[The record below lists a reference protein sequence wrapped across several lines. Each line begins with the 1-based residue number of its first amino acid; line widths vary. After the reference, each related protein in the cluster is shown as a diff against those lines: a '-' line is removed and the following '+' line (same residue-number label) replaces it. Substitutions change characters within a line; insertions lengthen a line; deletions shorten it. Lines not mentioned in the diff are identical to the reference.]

1 MLAIAP
7 GDAIKVNEHD
17 PREVRG
23 YLVLFGGSETPDLTG
38 DFFDADTDFGSA
50 RETPVWLNHTLP
62 VRGAGSVV
70 QVDEPIG
77 VGALDI
83 DERGV
88 IIRALLDARYRYL
101 AEIAPE
107 LGWSSGTAAHLV
119 RREPVGAAKRIARWP
134 LGIDASL
141 TPTPAEPRTMLIRPA
156 AKSLARRVE
165 TTVLIITN
173 RRSRNE

>member
-1 MLAIAP
+1 MLVIAH
-7 GDAIKVNEHD
+7 GSAIKIDERD
-17 PREVRG
+17 AREING
-23 YLVLFGGSETPDLTG
+23 YLVVFGSPQQTDLAG
-38 DFFDADTDFGSA
+38 DYFDSNTDFGPA

-62 VRGAGSVV
+62 IRSGAAVV
-70 QVDEPIG
+70 HIEEPIG
-77 VGALDI
+77 TGALEQ

-101 AEIAPE
+101 AEIASD

-156 AKSLARRVE
+156 AKTLARQVG
-165 TTVLIITN
+165 TKVLIIY
-173 RRSRNE
+173 RRLQ

>member
-1 MLAIAP
+1 MLAVAP
-7 GDAIKVNEHD
+7 GAAIKINEQD
-17 PREVRG
+17 PREVGG
-23 YLVLFGGSETPDLTG
+23 YLVLFGTPGVTDLVK
-38 DFFDADTDFGSA
+38 DFFDARTEFGNA
-50 RETPVWLNHTLP
+50 RETPIWLNHTLP
-62 VRGAGSVV
+62 IKSAGGSV
-70 QVDEPIG
+70 QIEEPIG
-77 VGALDI
+77 TGALDV

-101 AEIAPE
+101 AEIASD

-156 AKSLARRVE
+156 AKTLARQVG
-165 TTVLIITN
+165 TKVLIIY
-173 RRSRNE
+173 RRLQ